1 MSQPPPAL
9 DLVLAHVLAHCG
21 GDPDRAAG
29 HLARAVAQQPH
40 AVEPYEALAEL
51 RQSHPAQA
59 ARFLEAAPSTGAYA
73 ASAYAA
79 FLDGDMDT
87 AVLWLGSVTGHEPR
101 NAWAAAPWFADE
113 RFLAAVSADALGE
126 AALRTT
132 DGGHDLAADGMRER
146 FAPWFHAIAVV
157 SARDPRPEALARMAI
172 MLRACG
178 LTDESFALCDQAD
191 AVERVMFTEVVRA
204 GTWRRLGD
212 PEQAKAAFERALG
225 LDPANWSLFLDIA
238 DLCGEQGDFATAVEW
253 AERGLVHE
261 PAEITL
267 LAARAAY
274 RTRLTGSATDLA
286 ELVAQAKLMPESPYR
301 QVLIDHACAG
311 PGLPAEL
318 VAAARKARPR
328 SA

>member
-1 MSQPPPAL
+1 MSQPAPTL
-9 DLVLAHVLAHCG
+9 DLVLARVLAHCG
-21 GDPDRAAG
+21 GDPAAAAG
-29 HLARAVAQQPH
+29 HLARAIARQPH
-40 AVEPYEALAEL
+40 AAEPYEALDEL
-51 RQSHPAQA
+51 RRSHTAEA
-59 ARFLEAAPSTGAYA
+59 ARFLEAAASTGTYAANAYA
-73 ASAYAA
+73 C
-79 FLDGDMDT
+79 FRDGDMDT

-113 RFLAAVSADALGE
+113 RFLTSVSADALGE

-212 PEQAKAAFERALG
+212 MGRAVAAFERALG
-225 LDPANWSLFLDIA
+225 LDPTNWSLFLDIA
-238 DLCGEQGDFATAVEW
+238 DLWAEQGDFAAAVEW
-253 AERGLVHE
+253 AERGLDHE
-261 PAEITL
+261 PAEVTL

-274 RTRLTGSATDLA
+274 RARLTASAADLA
-286 ELVAQAKLMPESPYR
+286 ELVELAKGMPESPYR

-311 PGLPAEL
+311 PGLPADV
-318 VAAARKARPR
+318 VAAAREALRR